1 VLAGKTV
8 RTTTHGRRDDEP
20 FLIEASPVVHGGR
33 REALVVGTSLEG
45 VDAAVNRVVRLTWP
59 APALL
64 LVTALGGWCL
74 ARKALRP
81 VARVTERAERIEVDR
96 LDERVPV
103 PHTADEIAPGRT
115 LNHMLDHPRPGRRY
129 AQAHRGRRV
138 ARAAHA
144 ARGDA
149 PKSSHGGVALGAGF
163 TTD

>member
-103 PHTADEIAPGRT
+103 PRTADEIAPGR
-115 LNHMLDHPRPGRRY
+115 Y
-129 AQAHRGRRV
+129 AQPHARPPSTGASLCAGASWPTRRTSR
-138 ARAAHA
+138 AR
-144 ARGDA
+144 R
-149 PKSSHGGVALGAGF
+149 SR
-163 TTD
+163 